1 MNELIAGLARF
12 IVKLILLAAGLVLA
26 ASIAVA
32 VVLLLAFWSVRTA
45 WARLTGRPVTPFVM
59 RMNPRGG
66 FDSMVR
72 SRQAAPMQPGEF
84 RQERREIADVTDVEA
99 KVKEPT

>member
-1 MNELIAGLARF
+1 MSDLIAGLARF

-32 VVLLLAFWSVRTA
+32 LVLLLAVWSVRAT
-45 WARLTGRPVTPFVM
+45 WARVRGRPVTPFVM

-66 FDSMVR
+66 FDRMYR
-72 SRQAAPMQPGEF
+72 GQQASPMQGGEF
-84 RQERREIADVTDVEA
+84 RHEPREIADVTDVE
-99 KVKEPT
+99 VKDPRR